1 MEVYRIEHAELKCG
15 PWSPSFMGEMD
26 YFEAIQHAAIRL
38 PTPENDGIDDPWQI
52 NNQRFAFPIRWM
64 IRYFFDDAAIDALQ
78 DAGFVVRVYKIG
90 DRHLQGE
97 HQIIFD
103 PTEAEVIS
111 EILLSNL

>member
-1 MEVYRIEHAELKCG
+1 MEVYRVEHDEKKCG
-15 PWSPSFMGEMD
+15 PWCSSFMGEMD
-26 YFEAIQHAAIRL
+26 YLDAIQDAARRL
-38 PTPENDGIDDPWQI
+38 PTPEYDGIDDPWQFK
-52 NNQRFAFPIRWM
+52 NRRFAFPIRWM
-64 IRYFFDDAAIDALQ
+64 IRYFFDETAIDALQ

-90 DRHLQGE
+90 DHHLQGH

>member
-15 PWSPSFMGEMD
+15 PWCSSFMGELD
-26 YFEAIQHAAIRL
+26 YFDAIENASRRL
-38 PTPENDGIDDPWQI
+38 PTPECDGIDNPWQI
-52 NNQRFAFPIRWM
+52 KNQRFAFPHRGM
-64 IRYFFDDAAIDALQ
+64 IRYFFDGAAIEALE

-90 DRHLQGE
+90 DHHLQGY

-111 EILLSNL
+111 EILLSSL